1 MTWGR
6 APRGIRALSLARRG
20 PQRLMPGQRVLAGGS
35 AAHGPRAAR
44 GAGWTR
50 AADAGRF
57 TVGNAFGAALLAA
70 ALALLLAGGV
80 NGGRGIAR
88 CAPPALHASAA
99 PTRRPSSVLELRL
112 RGGGGTSVEAAEAEE
127 EESSVVS
134 SDLDEDDDEDDARRA
149 EAARREEIAA
159 AARRRRENDVELE
172 ALAGRVGRL
181 GVAGADDADADAG
194 GDGDEE
200 GSGSWSGEEASE
212 ASELDPALAEAKAAR
227 LERAE
232 AAKGAAPRDKLR
244 APILCVLGH
253 VDTGKT
259 KLLDRIR
266 RTNVQ
271 AGRRMHIPLDI
282 PAPSRVIFLIT
293 PVSYP

>member
-1 MTWGR
+1 
-6 APRGIRALSLARRG
+6 
-20 PQRLMPGQRVLAGGS
+20 MPGQRVLAGGC
-35 AAHGPRAAR
+35 AARGPRAAR

-57 TVGNAFGAALLAA
+57 TAGTAFGGALLAA

-80 NGGRGIAR
+80 DGGRGIAR
-88 CAPPALHASAA
+88 SAPPALHASAA
-99 PTRRPSSVLELRL
+99 PARRPSSILELRL
-112 RGGGGTSVEAAEAEE
+112 RGGGDTSVEAAEAEE

-181 GVAGADDADADAG
+181 GVAGAGDADADADAE

-200 GSGSWSGEEASE
+200 GSGSGSGEEASE
-212 ASELDPALAEAKAAR
+212 ASELDPALAKAKAAR

-253 VDTGKT
+253 VDTVGPNQPPPPS
-259 KLLDRIR
+259 LLL
-266 RTNVQ
+266 
-271 AGRRMHIPLDI
+271 PL
-282 PAPSRVIFLIT
+282 
-293 PVSYP
+293 PVSLLYSHSLSRAGQDQAPRPHPPHQRPGGPPHAHPT